1 MKILRDTWLVFGR
14 YWGLFIHNP
23 VWVAI
28 GVVQPLLY
36 LVLFAPLLSSIAKT
50 PGFPSGGAYNVFVP
64 GLLVQLGMF
73 GAAGVGFSLIAELRM
88 GVIERLRVTPVSRV
102 SLLLGRA
109 LRDILSIVIQSLIL
123 IVLALP
129 FGLSINPIGVVVVL
143 ALIALIGLLT
153 ASIAYAAALWL
164 RSEDSYAPL
173 IFTSSLPI
181 LLLSG
186 VLLPLGLAPQWLR
199 SIAAVNPLS
208 YAVDAARAV
217 FLGNLD
223 DPSVV
228 KGVALMAVLAILA
241 IFLGARAFA
250 RRRPTPSAPWASAGR
265 WLRSY
270 SNAARS
276 ARSASHISLKRFS
289 ISSSE
294 HAAAVSGS
302 SISAYIAFRR
312 SRSSRAWTT
321 SSCTAMCE
329 RLRAASCSGRLPNFT
344 GRMPSG
350 PTVHSTSTQ
359 PSGRFSM
366 LPALTTFPWM
376 LVGRPCSMAS
386 MICEA
391 YS

>member
-1 MKILRDTWLVFGR
+1 MKILRDTWLVFWR

-36 LVLFAPLLSSIAKT
+36 LILFAPLLSSIAKT

-129 FGLSINPIGVVVVL
+129 FGLSINPVGVVVVL

-199 SIAAVNPLS
+199 TIAAANPLS

-223 DPSVV
+223 NPSVV
-228 KGVALMAVLAILA
+228 KGVALMAVLAIFA
-241 IFLGARAFA
+241 IFLGARAF
-250 RRRPTPSAPWASAGR
+250 GR
-265 WLRSY
+265 
-270 SNAARS
+270 
-276 ARSASHISLKRFS
+276 
-289 ISSSE
+289 
-294 HAAAVSGS
+294 AV
-302 SISAYIAFRR
+302 A
-312 SRSSRAWTT
+312 
-321 SSCTAMCE
+321 
-329 RLRAASCSGRLPNFT
+329 
-344 GRMPSG
+344 
-350 PTVHSTSTQ
+350 
-359 PSGRFSM
+359 
-366 LPALTTFPWM
+366 
-376 LVGRPCSMAS
+376 
-386 MICEA
+386 
-391 YS
+391 